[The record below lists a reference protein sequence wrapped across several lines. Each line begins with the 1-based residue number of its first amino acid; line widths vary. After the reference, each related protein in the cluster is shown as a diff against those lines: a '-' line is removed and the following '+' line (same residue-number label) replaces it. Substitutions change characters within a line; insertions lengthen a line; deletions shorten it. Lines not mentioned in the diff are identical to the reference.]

1 MGAAE
6 ARTAGMSVSPAGP
19 AAGRVVTARRA
30 EQVPPR
36 EPGEVPDA
44 PTARNE
50 VLLVGRV
57 SGVPE
62 ARELPSGDCLVSFRL
77 VVDRPA
83 GARRP
88 PDGVRATTV
97 DTLDC
102 TAWTPGLRRS
112 ARGLA
117 AGDVVEVTGAL
128 RRRFW
133 RAAGGAASRTEVEV
147 AQVRR
152 LGRPARS

>member
-1 MGAAE
+1 
-6 ARTAGMSVSPAGP
+6 MSASPAGR

-30 EQVPPR
+30 DQVAPHG
-36 EPGEVPDA
+36 PGEVPDA
-44 PTARNE
+44 SAARNE

-62 ARELPSGDCLVSFRL
+62 ERELPSGDCLVSFRL

-102 TAWTPGLRRS
+102 TAWTPGLRRR

-133 RAAGGAASRTEVEV
+133 RAGAGAASRTEVEV

-152 LGRPARS
+152 LGRPAGS